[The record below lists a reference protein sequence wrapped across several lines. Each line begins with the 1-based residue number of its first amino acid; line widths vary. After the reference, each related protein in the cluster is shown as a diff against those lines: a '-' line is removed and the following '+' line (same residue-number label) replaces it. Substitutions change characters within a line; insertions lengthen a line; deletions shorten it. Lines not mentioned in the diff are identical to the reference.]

1 MEICYTT
8 GMESQTKRVL
18 IVGGGASGL
27 MAAGVA
33 ARQGLDTTVLERN
46 REVGVKL
53 HISGKGR
60 CNITND
66 TDVAGLEKQIPG
78 NPKFL
83 RTAFYAFAPRETIAF
98 FTAHG
103 VPCKTERG
111 DRVFP
116 ISDSADDVVAALRD
130 MCRTANVHIRTNTVV
145 RRVITAEGKV
155 VGVETTNGEVL
166 AADAVIIATGGASY
180 PGTGSKG
187 DGYRMAAELGHT
199 IVPIQ
204 PSLVPLETEE
214 TWPADAQG
222 LALRNV
228 RLTAFSADGKKR
240 YTELGEML
248 LTHFGVSGP
257 LVLTASRHVSDAP
270 RARLEIDLKPGLD
283 EQALDARILRDFEKY
298 HRRDF
303 SNALEDLL
311 PRTMIPIMVKL
322 SGIAP
327 HTAVNQITRE
337 QRLALVR
344 LFKQLPLTV
353 KRPRGIAEAIVTVGG
368 VSTKEIDP
376 RTMESKLVA
385 GLYFTGEVIDVDGY
399 TGGFNLQIAWSTG
412 YLAGN
417 SVAK

>member
-1 MEICYTT
+1 
-8 GMESQTKRVL
+8 
-18 IVGGGASGL
+18 
-27 MAAGVA
+27 MAAGVSA
-33 ARQGLDTTVLERN
+33 QQGIDTTVLERN

-66 TDVAGLEKQIPG
+66 TDVAGLEKNIPG

-83 RTAFYAFAPRETIAF
+83 RTAFYTFGPRETVAF

-116 ISDSADDVVAALRD
+116 ISDDADDVVAALRD
-130 MCRTANVHIRTNTVV
+130 VCQAENVHLHTNTTV
-145 RRVITAEGKV
+145 RRVLTAEGKAT
-155 VGVETTNGEVL
+155 GVELMNGEVL

-199 IVPIQ
+199 IVPIR

-228 RLTAFSADGKKR
+228 RLTAFSPEGKKL

-248 LTHFGVSGP
+248 LTHYGVSGP
-257 LVLTASRHVSDAP
+257 LVLTASRHVSDKP
-270 RARLEIDLKPGLD
+270 QARLAIDLKPGLD
-283 EQALDARILRDFEKY
+283 EQALDARILRDLEKY

-303 SNALEDLL
+303 SNALGDLL
-311 PRTMIPIMVKL
+311 PRTMIPIIVKL

-327 HTAVNQITRE
+327 HTIVNQIPRE
-337 QRLALVR
+337 QRLHLVR
-344 LFKQLPLTV
+344 LLKHVPLTV

-376 RTMESKLVA
+376 RTMESKLVS

-412 YLAGN
+412 YLAGKN
-417 SVAK
+417 VAQ